1 MQLDGEERVILMEKP
16 PSYSELSRK
25 VRALEEEN
33 RRINFAALHNINHT
47 QAKFQAI
54 LDTVDVH
61 ISLINRD
68 LNIVWANRKTRNHFG
83 DDIVGRHCHYVCFGG
98 CKPPCADIE
107 KCLVRDAFLHDAEQR
122 GNAEVT
128 GPDGRKLYYSGT
140 ARVVVHDRDGRP
152 DAVVKVYHDITEQKR
167 AEEKLRES
175 LIQLRKNLSGTIQ
188 AMAMTVETR
197 DPYTAGHQRRTSDIA
212 RSIAQE
218 MGLSREQV
226 DGIRMAGVIHDLGK
240 ISIPAEILSKPGQL
254 SKMEYSLIKDHPET
268 GFNILKGIDFNWPVA
283 EIVRQHHERM
293 DGSGYPDGLL
303 GNKIMLEARII
314 GVADVIEAMS
324 SHRPYRPSLGADR
337 AFEEIML
344 NRGVLYDPAVVD
356 ASVRLF
362 NKQELNVH

>member
-1 MQLDGEERVILMEKP
+1 MIPSIQLDGEERVLLMEKP
-16 PSYSELSRK
+16 PSYSELSRR
-25 VRALEEEN
+25 VRELEEEN
-33 RRINFAALHNINHT
+33 RRINSAALHNINHT
-47 QAKFQAI
+47 EAKFQAI

-61 ISLINRD
+61 MSLINRD

-83 DDIVGRHCHYVCFGG
+83 EDIVGRHCRSVCFGG

-107 KCLVRDAFLHDAEQR
+107 KCLVRDAFLYDSELRAD
-122 GNAEVT
+122 AEVT
-128 GPDGRKLYYSGT
+128 SPDGRKLYYSGT

-167 AEEKLRES
+167 AEEKLR
-175 LIQLRKNLSGTIQ
+175 KNLSGTIQ

-218 MGLSREQV
+218 MGLSSEQV
-226 DGIRMAGVIHDLGK
+226 DEIRMAGVIHDLGK

-254 SKMEYSLIKDHPET
+254 SKMEYSLIKNHPET

-293 DGSGYPDGLL
+293 DGSGYPEGLQ
-303 GNKIMLEARII
+303 GDKIMLEARII

-324 SHRPYRPSLGADR
+324 SHRPYRPSLGATK
-337 AFEEIML
+337 AFEEILL

-356 ASVRLF
+356 ASIRLF
-362 NKQELNVH
+362 NKHELNVH